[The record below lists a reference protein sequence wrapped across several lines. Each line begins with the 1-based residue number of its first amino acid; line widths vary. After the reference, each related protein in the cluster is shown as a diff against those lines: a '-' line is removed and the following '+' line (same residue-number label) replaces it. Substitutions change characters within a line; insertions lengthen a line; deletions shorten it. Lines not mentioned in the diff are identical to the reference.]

1 MKNEFDLKFFDIQYK
16 EGIIELL
23 SEYSDID
30 FIIVNDEIPG
40 EYETEK
46 LINDIYKI
54 NNKIKIILISKNEY
68 KNVYGKLEKYNF
80 GIIKEIIN
88 EKKSNKKIYKK
99 CSDKKELDM
108 SEKFL
113 KEKFEERNTEN
124 KSLKKDI
131 NNKISKNK
139 NLKSDNYLEDIKSY
153 NQIYTKV
160 NITSSNNNKRGKVIS
175 IIGANGVGKSVFSIM
190 LSRKLV
196 NKKII
201 IIDFDFFNESLHSI
215 LKVDK
220 YSQKIK
226 NNSTKGKININDFII
241 NTSYENVDL
250 ISGLNIIFDYDKEK
264 NSENINRVVKQLKR
278 SYDIVIIDTSLQ
290 SFLDYTKKILEISDE
305 NIMISGAN
313 LLEVKKTKRLLQIY
327 NEEWQISK
335 NKIKLVFN
343 KCTKNSI
350 DNKTLKKIFYGYKI
364 IGKIKLSDYY
374 DIVINNSTQRV
385 NTIEKEI
392 KEIGEKIIKNNIHI
406 LM

>member
-1 MKNEFDLKFFDIQYK
+1 
-16 EGIIELL
+16 
-23 SEYSDID
+23 
-30 FIIVNDEIPG
+30 
-40 EYETEK
+40 
-46 LINDIYKI
+46 
-54 NNKIKIILISKNEY
+54 
-68 KNVYGKLEKYNF
+68 
-80 GIIKEIIN
+80 
-88 EKKSNKKIYKK
+88 
-99 CSDKKELDM
+99 
-108 SEKFL
+108 
-113 KEKFEERNTEN
+113 
-124 KSLKKDI
+124 
-131 NNKISKNK
+131 
-139 NLKSDNYLEDIKSY
+139 
-153 NQIYTKV
+153 
-160 NITSSNNNKRGKVIS
+160 
-175 IIGANGVGKSVFSIM
+175 M

-374 DIVINNSTQRV
+374 DIVINNSTQRI

>member
-23 SEYSDID
+23 NENSDID

-68 KNVYGKLEKYNF
+68 KNVYRKLEKYNF

-108 SEKFL
+108 SEKF
-113 KEKFEERNTEN
+113 EERDTEN

-139 NLKSDNYLEDIKSY
+139 NLKSDNYLKDIKSY

>member
-23 SEYSDID
+23 NEYSDID

-68 KNVYGKLEKYNF
+68 KNVYRKLEKYNF

-139 NLKSDNYLEDIKSY
+139 NLKSDNYLEDIKKY

-364 IGKIKLSDYY
+364 IGKIKLSHYY

>member
-113 KEKFEERNTEN
+113 KEKFEERDTEN

-139 NLKSDNYLEDIKSY
+139 NLKSDNYLKDIKSY

-374 DIVINNSTQRV
+374 DIVINNSTQRI

>member
-23 SEYSDID
+23 NENSDID

-113 KEKFEERNTEN
+113 KEKFEERDTEN

-139 NLKSDNYLEDIKSY
+139 NLKSDNYLEDINSY

>member
-23 SEYSDID
+23 NENSDID

-113 KEKFEERNTEN
+113 KEKFEERDTEN

-139 NLKSDNYLEDIKSY
+139 NLKSDNYLEDINSY

-335 NKIKLVFN
+335 SKIKLVFN

-374 DIVINNSTQRV
+374 DIVINNSTQRL

>member
-68 KNVYGKLEKYNF
+68 KNVYRKLEKYNF

-108 SEKFL
+108 SEKF
-113 KEKFEERNTEN
+113 EERDTEN

-139 NLKSDNYLEDIKSY
+139 NLKSDNYLKDIKSY

>member
-139 NLKSDNYLEDIKSY
+139 NLKSDNYLKDIKSY

-374 DIVINNSTQRV
+374 DIVINNSTQRI

>member
-23 SEYSDID
+23 NENSDID

-108 SEKFL
+108 SEKFE
-113 KEKFEERNTEN
+113 EKFEERNTEN

>member
-23 SEYSDID
+23 NENSDID

-113 KEKFEERNTEN
+113 KEKFEERDTEN

-139 NLKSDNYLEDIKSY
+139 NLKSDNYLEDINSY

-374 DIVINNSTQRV
+374 DIVINNSTQRL

>member
-23 SEYSDID
+23 NENSDID

-108 SEKFL
+108 SEKF
-113 KEKFEERNTEN
+113 EERDTEN

-139 NLKSDNYLEDIKSY
+139 NLKSDNYLKDIKSY

-335 NKIKLVFN
+335 SKIKLVFN

>member
-108 SEKFL
+108 SEKF
-113 KEKFEERNTEN
+113 EERDTEN

-139 NLKSDNYLEDIKSY
+139 NLKSDNYLKDIKSY

>member
-68 KNVYGKLEKYNF
+68 KNVYRKLEKYNF

-108 SEKFL
+108 SEKF
-113 KEKFEERNTEN
+113 EERDTEN

>member
-23 SEYSDID
+23 NENSDID

-108 SEKFL
+108 SEKF
-113 KEKFEERNTEN
+113 EERDTEN

>member
-108 SEKFL
+108 SEKF
-113 KEKFEERNTEN
+113 EERDTEN

-139 NLKSDNYLEDIKSY
+139 NLKSDNYLKDIKSY

-374 DIVINNSTQRV
+374 DIVINNSTQRI

>member
-23 SEYSDID
+23 NEYSDID

-68 KNVYGKLEKYNF
+68 KNVYRKLEKYNF

-99 CSDKKELDM
+99 CSDKKELDI
-108 SEKFL
+108 SK
-113 KEKFEERNTEN
+113 KFEERDTEN

-139 NLKSDNYLEDIKSY
+139 NLKSDNYLEDINSY

-264 NSENINRVVKQLKR
+264 NSENINRVVKQLRR

>member
-68 KNVYGKLEKYNF
+68 KNVYRKLEKYNF

-99 CSDKKELDM
+99 CSDKKELDI
-108 SEKFL
+108 SK
-113 KEKFEERNTEN
+113 KFEERDTEN

-139 NLKSDNYLEDIKSY
+139 NLKSDNYLKDIKSY

>member
-68 KNVYGKLEKYNF
+68 KNVYRKLEKYNF

-108 SEKFL
+108 SEKF
-113 KEKFEERNTEN
+113 EERDTEN

-139 NLKSDNYLEDIKSY
+139 NLKSDNYLKDIKSY

-374 DIVINNSTQRV
+374 DIVINNSTQRI

>member
-23 SEYSDID
+23 NENSDID

-68 KNVYGKLEKYNF
+68 KNVYRKLEKYNF

-108 SEKFL
+108 SEKF
-113 KEKFEERNTEN
+113 EERDTEN

>member
-23 SEYSDID
+23 NENSDID

-108 SEKFL
+108 SEKF
-113 KEKFEERNTEN
+113 EERDTEN

-139 NLKSDNYLEDIKSY
+139 NLKSDNYLKDIKSY

>member
-1 MKNEFDLKFFDIQYK
+1 
-16 EGIIELL
+16 
-23 SEYSDID
+23 
-30 FIIVNDEIPG
+30 
-40 EYETEK
+40 
-46 LINDIYKI
+46 
-54 NNKIKIILISKNEY
+54 
-68 KNVYGKLEKYNF
+68 
-80 GIIKEIIN
+80 
-88 EKKSNKKIYKK
+88 
-99 CSDKKELDM
+99 M

-113 KEKFEERNTEN
+113 KEKFEERDTEN

-139 NLKSDNYLEDIKSY
+139 NLKSDNYLDDINSY

-327 NEEWQISK
+327 NEEWQINK

-374 DIVINNSTQRV
+374 DIVINNSTQRL

-392 KEIGEKIIKNNIHI
+392 KEIGEKIIKNNIHV

>member
-46 LINDIYKI
+46 LITDIYKI

-68 KNVYGKLEKYNF
+68 KNVYRKLEKYNF

>member
-68 KNVYGKLEKYNF
+68 KNVYRKLEKYNF

-139 NLKSDNYLEDIKSY
+139 NLKSDNYLEDINSY

>member
-113 KEKFEERNTEN
+113 KEKFEERDTEN

-139 NLKSDNYLEDIKSY
+139 NLKSDNYLEDINSY

>member
-23 SEYSDID
+23 NEYSDID

-68 KNVYGKLEKYNF
+68 KNVYRKLEKYNF

-108 SEKFL
+108 SEKF
-113 KEKFEERNTEN
+113 EERDTEN

>member
-68 KNVYGKLEKYNF
+68 KNVYRKLEKYNF

-327 NEEWQISK
+327 NEEWKISK

>member
-1 MKNEFDLKFFDIQYK
+1 MKNEFNLKFFDIQYK

-23 SEYSDID
+23 NENSDID

-113 KEKFEERNTEN
+113 KEKFEERDTEN

-139 NLKSDNYLEDIKSY
+139 NLKSDNYLEDINSY

>member
-23 SEYSDID
+23 NEYSDID

-68 KNVYGKLEKYNF
+68 KNVYRKLEKYNF

-88 EKKSNKKIYKK
+88 ENKSNKKIYKK
-99 CSDKKELDM
+99 CSDKKELDI
-108 SEKFL
+108 SK
-113 KEKFEERNTEN
+113 KFEERDTEN

-139 NLKSDNYLEDIKSY
+139 KLKSDNYLEDINSY

-196 NKKII
+196 NKK
-201 IIDFDFFNESLHSI
+201 N
-215 LKVDK
+215 
-220 YSQKIK
+220 
-226 NNSTKGKININDFII
+226 
-241 NTSYENVDL
+241 
-250 ISGLNIIFDYDKEK
+250 
-264 NSENINRVVKQLKR
+264 
-278 SYDIVIIDTSLQ
+278 
-290 SFLDYTKKILEISDE
+290 
-305 NIMISGAN
+305 
-313 LLEVKKTKRLLQIY
+313 Y
-327 NEEWQISK
+327 NHR
-335 NKIKLVFN
+335 F
-343 KCTKNSI
+343 
-350 DNKTLKKIFYGYKI
+350 
-364 IGKIKLSDYY
+364 
-374 DIVINNSTQRV
+374 
-385 NTIEKEI
+385 
-392 KEIGEKIIKNNIHI
+392 
-406 LM
+406 